1 VVIYNG
7 AMKKFFVFLI
17 GVTLLFSCEKE
28 EAVSN
33 VPQISFESISPTTA
47 QEYEDEII
55 ITISYFDANGDLGE
69 NNPDVKN
76 MFIKDNR
83 NEIEYEYRIPE
94 LTPIG
99 SDIAIQGNFD
109 IKISG
114 TGITDESSSQ
124 KVDYDIYVKDRA
136 ANKSNTITTSS
147 ITIQQ

>member
-1 VVIYNG
+1 MRNLLYILL
-7 AMKKFFVFLI
+7 LI
-17 GVTLLFSCEKE
+17 FLFSCKKE
-28 EAVSN
+28 N
-33 VPQISFESISPTTA
+33 PISDIPEIEFISISPTIV
-47 QEYEDEII
+47 QEFSDEII

-99 SDIAIQGNFD
+99 SNIAIQGNFD

-124 KVDYDIYVKDRA
+124 KVDYDLYVKDRA

>member
-1 VVIYNG
+1 MLTDKRHNNDFNNHTF
-7 AMKKFFVFLI
+7 KKENFISDIPEIEFI
-17 GVTLLFSCEKE
+17 SIAPTIIQEFS
-28 EAVSN
+28 
-33 VPQISFESISPTTA
+33 
-47 QEYEDEII
+47 DEIT
-55 ITISYFDANGDLGE
+55 ITIYYFDANGDLGE

-99 SDIAIQGNFD
+99 SNIAIQGNFD

-114 TGITDESSSQ
+114 TGITDSSSSFPVIAHSQ
-124 KVDYDIYVKDRA
+124 KVNYNIYVKDRA
-136 ANKSNTITTSS
+136 GNKSNTITTSS

>member
-1 VVIYNG
+1 MRNLLYILL
-7 AMKKFFVFLI
+7 LI
-17 GVTLLFSCEKE
+17 FLFSCKKE
-28 EAVSN
+28 N
-33 VPQISFESISPTTA
+33 PISDIPEIEFISISPTIV
-47 QEYEDEII
+47 QEFSDEII

-99 SDIAIQGNFD
+99 SDIAIQ
-109 IKISG
+109 ISG

>member
-1 VVIYNG
+1 MEEKSFPFQN
-7 AMKKFFVFLI
+7 KFRKWFLLW
-17 GVTLLFSCEKE
+17 GSL
-28 EAVSN
+28 
-33 VPQISFESISPTTA
+33 SFFHTSPGT
-47 QEYEDEII
+47 
-55 ITISYFDANGDLGE
+55 DAS
-69 NNPDVKN
+69 N
-76 MFIKDNR
+76 MFVKDNR
-83 NEIEYEYRIPE
+83 NEIVYEYRIPE

-99 SDIAIQGNFD
+99 SNIAIQGNFD

>member
-1 VVIYNG
+1 MRNLLYTLL
-7 AMKKFFVFLI
+7 LI
-17 GVTLLFSCEKE
+17 FLFSCKKE
-28 EAVSN
+28 N
-33 VPQISFESISPTTA
+33 PISDIPEIAFISISPTIV
-47 QEYEDEII
+47 QEFSDEI
-55 ITISYFDANGDLGE
+55 TVNISYSDKNGDLGE

-76 MFIKDNR
+76 MFVKDNR
-83 NEIEYEYRIPE
+83 NEIVYEYRIPE
-94 LTPIG
+94 LTPSG
-99 SDIAIQGNFD
+99 SNISIQGNFD

>member
-1 VVIYNG
+1 MRKLLYIIL
-7 AMKKFFVFLI
+7 LI
-17 GVTLLFSCEKE
+17 FLFSCKKE
-28 EAVSN
+28 N
-33 VPQISFESISPTTA
+33 PISEIPEIGFISISPA
-47 QEYEDEII
+47 IVQEFSDEII

-83 NEIEYEYRIPE
+83 NEIRYEYRISE
-94 LTPIG
+94 LAPNG
-99 SDIAIQGNFD
+99 NNIAIQGNFNV
-109 IKISG
+109 KITG

-124 KVDYDIYVKDRA
+124 NVDYDIYVKDRA